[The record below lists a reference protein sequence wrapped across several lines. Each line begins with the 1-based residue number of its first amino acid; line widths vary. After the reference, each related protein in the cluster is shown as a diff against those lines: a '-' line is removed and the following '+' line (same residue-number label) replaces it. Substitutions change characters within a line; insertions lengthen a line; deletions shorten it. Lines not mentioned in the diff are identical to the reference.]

1 VNATQLMFAQSATL
15 IVLGFIAGALF
26 GDWQI
31 VIDVQAVTVIGAG
44 VMYLLRNRRD
54 AR

>member
-26 GDWQI
+26 GDWEI
-31 VIDVQAVTVIGAG
+31 VIDIQAGTVIGAA
-44 VMYLLRNRRD
+44 LLHLYRR
-54 AR
+54 RGG